1 MGSSLEKPQ
10 NSQKLSVF
18 IIDRFTGSEHTGKH
32 KDKCTVQVYINLT
45 EATVICKEGTSI
57 EKMPTL
63 NLAAGHFFNRT
74 ILAIPGLV
82 VLNST
87 RKLAEQVIESK
98 PVSITPPWP
107 LHQPLHP
114 GSCCLNSCP
123 DFL

>member
-1 MGSSLEKPQ
+1 M
-10 NSQKLSVF
+10 F

-82 VLNST
+82 VLGST
-87 RKLAEQVIESK
+87 IKQDEQARGNK
-98 PVSITPPWP
+98 P
-107 LHQPLHP
+107 
-114 GSCCLNSCP
+114 
-123 DFL
+123 